1 MNDFA
6 CIICVDFACIICV
19 DKKQP
24 SVIIGRHWKNL
35 SLDLAGSCQN
45 KPNLDCNYT
54 FSIGLA
60 IVIDFIGAKSIG
72 AV

>member
-24 SVIIGRHWKNL
+24 SVIIGRHRKNL
-35 SLDLAGSCQN
+35 FLKSCQN